1 MTAIPFDVFA
11 FTHSLV
17 DSGIPNNQADTIAQA
32 FSKAIQESNATVI
45 EQTKITIEHFK
56 SEYKL
61 DDVVTNKS
69 LDARI
74 LETELKIE
82 QVKNEI
88 KNSEIRV
95 ITQLSAMQ
103 QDIQLTKMTNKA
115 LLALC
120 TVIAGALIK
129 IAFFTTH

>member
-1 MTAIPFDVFA
+1 MIAIPFDVFA

-17 DSGIPNNQADTIAQA
+17 DAGITEKQADSIAQA
-32 FSKAIQESNATVI
+32 FTKAIQESNTNVM
-45 EQTKITIEHFK
+45 EQVKRDYH
-56 SEYKL
+56 L

-88 KNSEIRV
+88 KSSEIRV
-95 ITQLSAMQ
+95 ISQLAAIQ
-103 QDIQLTKMTNKA
+103 QDMQNTKITNRA
-115 LLALC
+115 LLGLVALA
-120 TVIAGALIK
+120 VGMLVK
-129 IAFFTTH
+129 LVL